1 MIYTPKYEV
10 YHWAYRF
17 TSSEICL
24 LSNRPELK
32 STLSDLIITIVMILI
47 DDLAW
52 IVFSSLF
59 FTQIY
64 IYNIILPI
72 SAN

>member
-1 MIYTPKYEV
+1 
-10 YHWAYRF
+10 
-17 TSSEICL
+17 
-24 LSNRPELK
+24 
-32 STLSDLIITIVMILI
+32 MILI